1 MMETYPDHGCGR
13 IGRRTGL
20 FCGALGVLA
29 AYFMLKITGYWE
41 SPMTVG
47 QKPAMIFG
55 VFVLFLASGYFGTKA
70 GIFLCW
76 RENKVGLD
84 ILIGLALAFGSNA
97 ISVLA
102 GSVFY
107 IFVHDPNTIIE
118 VNRIPGIVF
127 GNVILV
133 SIVGGLPAAFLGV
146 LYGLL
151 VGLQLEKLDPIKYC
165 DVHGV

>member
-1 MMETYPDHGCGR
+1 VNYSSLTRGETAER
-13 IGRRTGL
+13 IL
-20 FCGALGVLA
+20 F
-29 AYFMLKITGYWE
+29 
-41 SPMTVG
+41 
-47 QKPAMIFG
+47 
-55 VFVLFLASGYFGTKA
+55 
-70 GIFLCW
+70 
-76 RENKVGLD
+76 
-84 ILIGLALAFGSNA
+84 
-97 ISVLA
+97 
-102 GSVFY
+102 
-107 IFVHDPNTIIE
+107 